1 VVPIK
6 RVLWA
11 LDITATR
18 GLRGKLAESLG
29 EEVLLVGV
37 GPLSTAEEV
46 LAAMRE
52 VGAEEAV
59 VAIED
64 PCEVYKLLSAG
75 VHPLLALVEEVY
87 SSSNPDACRAG
98 GEDEVVVAGDE
109 GCKVL
114 RVKEFARVEDVTL
127 LLAEP
132 GEKHEHQHEE
142 R

>member
-1 VVPIK
+1 VVLIK

-11 LDITATR
+11 LDITATKQ
-18 GLRGKLAESLG
+18 LRDKLAESLG

-37 GPLSTAEEV
+37 GPLGTAEEV
-46 LAAMRE
+46 LEAMRE

-64 PCEVYKLLSAG
+64 PCEVYKLLNAG
-75 VHPLLALVEEVY
+75 VHPLLALVEEVH
-87 SSSNPDACRAG
+87 SSPDPDACRASS
-98 GEDEVVVAGDE
+98 EDEVVVVGDE
-109 GCKVL
+109 GCRVL

-132 GEKHEHQHEE
+132 GEKHEH
-142 R
+142 